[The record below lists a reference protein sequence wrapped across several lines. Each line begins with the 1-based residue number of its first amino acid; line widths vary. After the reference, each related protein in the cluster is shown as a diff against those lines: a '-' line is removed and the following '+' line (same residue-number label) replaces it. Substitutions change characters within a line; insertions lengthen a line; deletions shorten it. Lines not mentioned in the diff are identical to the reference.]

1 MKRVVLISWA
11 LCSAGA
17 AFAQDET
24 LSVSAGLR
32 AWNTDWTTF
41 SYFVQNNKNLALT
54 QVTANA
60 KTALIPSVSVRYGA
74 FRGTLSALT
83 STSYSFDDGTAG
95 KRSEFDANVGYSV
108 LPGLAVT
115 LGYKSMTQSGN
126 AGSYRPSGPVL
137 GLSASAPIGEGL
149 AIYGSL
155 GLGRLKTRSS
165 DKIQF
170 KAEYGLTEV
179 GLSYA
184 LTTDQPRWTLTGG
197 YRMQVLRSKDALEG
211 STQDGRD
218 NTQGLTLGVLVT
230 F

>member
-1 MKRVVLISWA
+1 MKRVVLIAGA

-17 AFAQDET
+17 ALAQDAD

-41 SYFVQNNKNLALT
+41 TYAPSGTGRVLK
-54 QVTANA
+54 QVTASA
-60 KTALIPSVSVRYGA
+60 KTALMPSVSVRYGA

-83 STSYSFDDGTAG
+83 STSYGFDDNTSG
-95 KRSEFDANVGYSV
+95 KRSEFDANLAYSV
-108 LPGLAVT
+108 LPGLALT
-115 LGYKSMTQSGN
+115 LGYKGMTQSGN
-126 AGSYRPSGPVL
+126 SGSYRPSGPVL
-137 GLSASAPIGEGL
+137 GVSASAPIGEGL

-155 GLGRLKTRSS
+155 GLGRLKTRSG
-165 DKIQF
+165 DNIQF

-179 GLSYA
+179 GLTYA

-197 YRMQVLRSKDALEG
+197 YRMQVLRSKDALPETG
-211 STQDGRD
+211 QDGRD
-218 NTQGLTLGVLVT
+218 NTQGFTLGVLVS